1 MISISSLFRHSQ
13 KIDMTWTLSD
23 IITFEKPML
32 SKLTDK
38 EVLELNEFLKVQ
50 KRKLMSL
57 SVSVRRTAT
66 NANYV
71 SKLVSDLRKVT
82 EIKGWVDQ
90 HINKEI

>member
-1 MISISSLFRHSQ
+1 MGSIFSRFRHSQ
-13 KIDMTWTLSD
+13 RIDMAWTLSD

-57 SVSVRRTAT
+57 SVGVRRTPT
-66 NANYV
+66 NTNYV

-90 HINKEI
+90 HINKEV